1 MLAAV
6 EKMDAQLR
14 DRHSAQVSRV
24 RALGVHPTKRSKRQ
38 LIMRAIK
45 AFVLAPLIIL
55 LSFSLSQWWMRDIQ
69 FVIGFWYM
77 AFNLAFWSLERE
89 DKK

>member
-1 MLAAV
+1 
-6 EKMDAQLR
+6 
-14 DRHSAQVSRV
+14 
-24 RALGVHPTKRSKRQ
+24 
-38 LIMRAIK
+38 MRAIK